1 MEEVRK
7 KKKESVKETENMVT
21 DHAFYM
27 EDWPVRSSWYKKGQW
42 TLEQG
47 CLIFKWGH
55 VWMYVHVHV
64 QY

>member
-1 MEEVRK
+1 
-7 KKKESVKETENMVT
+7 MVT

-27 EDWPVRSSWYKKGQW
+27 EDCPVRSSWYKKGQW